1 MSRLEA
7 VKAMVEQAPG
17 DSRVRFMLC
26 MEYLGAQ
33 RWEEALAELSGLLE
47 RDPAY
52 VAAYYQAGRACEEL
66 GRADEARSWYVR
78 GIEAARRAGDAH
90 AAGELQAAL
99 DLLG

>member
-33 RWEEALAELSGLLE
+33 RWEDALAALNELAA
-47 RDPAY
+47 RDPDY
-52 VAAYYQAGRACEEL
+52 VTAYYQGGRASEQL
-66 GRADEARSWYVR
+66 GRDDDARAWYSR
-78 GIEAARRAGDAH
+78 GIETAKRIGDAH
-90 AAGELQAAL
+90 AQSELQAAL